1 MYINENLKRQKI
13 IQKSVISG
21 RRNTTGPKLP
31 AAGLNRRIGIGGL
44 TNFDLA
50 ALNITEQQLKD
61 LLAEE
66 AMAHI

>member
-1 MYINENLKRQKI
+1 MKASQEEIDKTKRFMYINENLKRQKI

-31 AAGLNRRIGIGGL
+31 AAGLNRRVGIGGL

-50 ALNITEQQLKD
+50 ALNITE
-61 LLAEE
+61 
-66 AMAHI
+66 